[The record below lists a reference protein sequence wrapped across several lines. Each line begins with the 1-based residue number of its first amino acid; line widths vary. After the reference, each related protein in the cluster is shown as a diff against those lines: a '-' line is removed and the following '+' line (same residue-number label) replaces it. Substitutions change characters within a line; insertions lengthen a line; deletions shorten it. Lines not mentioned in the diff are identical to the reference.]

1 MKPLLLIFSAC
12 CLLSLPCLSRANEAD
27 IIKVDVRK
35 SSADSYDFNVT
46 VLHKDTGW
54 KHYADKW
61 DIVGK
66 DGTVFGTRS
75 LLHPHVSEQP
85 FTRSL
90 SNVQIPAS
98 FKSVTVRAH
107 DSVHEY
113 GGEIIKVQLP
123 TTR

>member
-1 MKPLLLIFSAC
+1 MKTLLLIISTC
-12 CLLSLPCLSRANEAD
+12 CLLSLPCLSLANEAD

-35 SSADSYDFNVT
+35 NSTDSYDFSVT

-61 DIVGK
+61 DIVGE
-66 DGTVFGTRS
+66 DGTVFGTRI

-98 FKSVTVRAH
+98 LKNITVRAH

-113 GGEIIKVQLP
+113 GGKTVTVKLP
-123 TTR
+123 AAR